1 MKSSG
6 RALVPAGLPV
16 VPVARRLRPVDGT
29 AFLPAALEIIE
40 TPPSPIGRAIAL
52 TLVAAFCAA
61 LAWASLG
68 KVDMIASAQGKII
81 PSGRSKIV
89 QPFEIGVV
97 RAIHVKDGEV
107 VKAGDVLIELDP
119 TISDAELRHLQ
130 SDLVSAQLDVAR
142 LRAALTDG
150 DPITAFHP
158 PDGAPEGLLAT
169 QRQLLIDQTSEQ
181 RAKLAALDRQRA
193 QREAEKATY
202 AATIAKIEAMIP
214 ILQERTDIRKYLMQR
229 EIGSK
234 VIYLENLTQLVEQ
247 QKELGVQQ
255 SHLQEAEA
263 ALAAVIQ
270 TREQA
275 VEEYRRTRLGEL
287 ATAEAKAAGLAQD
300 VVKASEKSRLQ
311 VLRAPVDGTVEQ
323 LAVHTIGGVVTPAQ
337 ALLEV
342 VPLDSRLEIEAMVP
356 NHDVGFVRAGQEA
369 KIKVDTFS
377 FTKYGLLHGTVLN
390 VSANSID
397 RNKAVTEIGNN
408 NKNNPGNSDSASE
421 PPGHELV
428 YAAHVSLD
436 RTAMEVDGKN
446 VPLSPGMAVTVEI
459 KTGAQRVI
467 TYLLSPLMRY
477 KQESLRER

>member
-1 MKSSG
+1 M
-6 RALVPAGLPV
+6 
-16 VPVARRLRPVDGT
+16 
-29 AFLPAALEIIE
+29 AFLPAALEIVE

-52 TLVAAFCAA
+52 TLIAAFCIA

-81 PSGRSKIV
+81 PSDRSKIV

-97 RAIHVKDGEV
+97 RAIHVKDGQT

-119 TISDAELRHLQ
+119 TIGNAELRHLQ
-130 SDLVSAQLDVAR
+130 SDLVAAQLDVAR
-142 LRAALTDG
+142 LRAAVTDG
-150 DPITAFHP
+150 DPLAAFHP
-158 PDGAPEGLLAT
+158 PDGAAQALLAT

-181 RAKLAALDRQRA
+181 RAKVAALDRQRA
-193 QREAEKATY
+193 QREAERATY
-202 AATIAKIEAMIP
+202 VATIAKIEAMVP
-214 ILQERTDIRKYLMQR
+214 ILQQRVDIRKYLM
-229 EIGSK
+229 EKEVGSK

-263 ALAAVIQ
+263 ALAAVIE

-275 VEEYRRTRLGEL
+275 VKEYRRTRLGEL

-300 VVKASEKSRLQ
+300 VVKAGEKSRLQ
-311 VLRAPVDGTVEQ
+311 ILRAPVDGTVQQ

-342 VPLDSRLEIEAMVP
+342 VPLDTRLEIEAMVQ
-356 NHDVGFVRAGQEA
+356 NRDVGFVRAGQSAE
-369 KIKVDTFS
+369 IKVDTFS
-377 FTKYGLLHGTVLN
+377 FTKYGLLHGRVLN
-390 VSANSID
+390 VSADSID
-397 RNKAVTEIGNN
+397 RSKPPSETGDKANS
-408 NKNNPGNSDSASE
+408 GNSDSASE
-421 PPGHELV
+421 PQGRELV

-436 RTAMEVDGKN
+436 RTSMDVDGKSLS
-446 VPLSPGMAVTVEI
+446 LSPGMAVTVEI

-467 TYLLSPLMRY
+467 TYLLSPLLRF
-477 KQESLRER
+477 KLESLHER